1 MATES
6 EPGGLAAGWWRRL
19 LQQLRPSGQGAAQ
32 SFESLQ
38 RHLAAAREQAD
49 RLQAVLDQASDAVIS
64 VDAEQRVHFFNKA
77 AAAVFGV
84 GADEAIG
91 EPLDRFIPTERQLA
105 HRLHVESY
113 RRTGSTARRM
123 GRLHE
128 LAGQRADG
136 EVFPIEASISR
147 SGEGDDML
155 MTVVLRDVSDLRS
168 AEAARQAQLRAEA
181 SRQAMSEFVARMSH
195 EMRTPLNAVLGFS
208 QLLQSDEHEPLAPG
222 QAQRVEQIRA
232 AGWHLLRLIA
242 DASDLSIVEAGA
254 LRLEVSRVSLDA
266 VIDEA
271 LAICETQ
278 ARARGIRV
286 HRHDRD
292 GAVLHVDG
300 DALRIRQALINV
312 LSNAVKYNR
321 DGGAIDIRAARDGD
335 SVRVEVGDTGLGMT
349 REQLAHLYE
358 PFNRLGRERDVAEGT
373 GIGLVL
379 TRQLVE
385 RMNGRLEID
394 SEAGQGTRVR
404 ITLPAA
410 ARAEDAAPA
419 IPPPPPP
426 AGAPAALDLPP
437 LVLLYVEDNPVNVLL
452 VQQLLARWPQIELV
466 HAEDG
471 QAGLELARRM
481 HPDLVLL
488 DMHLPDMEGS
498 EVLEELKR
506 NPDTAALGVVVL
518 SASEHPQD
526 AHRAREAGALEYWT
540 KPLDLRSFPADVI
553 RVIGREAAAR

>member
-1 MATES
+1 MATE
-6 EPGGLAAGWWRRL
+6 PDPTRPAAGWWRRL
-19 LQQLRPSGQGAAQ
+19 TQQWWTSGHGGSPAIELLQHR
-32 SFESLQ
+32 
-38 RHLAAAREQAD
+38 LAAAREQAE
-49 RLQAVLDQASDAVIS
+49 RLQSVLDHASDAVIS
-64 VDAEQRVHFFNKA
+64 IDAGQRVHFFNHA
-77 AAAVFGV
+77 AAEMFGV
-84 GADEAIG
+84 SADEAVG
-91 EPLDRFIPTERQLA
+91 QPLDRFIPPQRQLA
-105 HRLHVESY
+105 HRLHVESF

-136 EVFPIEASISR
+136 EIFPIEASISR

-155 MTVVLRDVSDLRS
+155 MTVVLRDVSGVRS
-168 AEAARQAQLRAEA
+168 AEAAHQAQLRAEA
-181 SRQAMSEFVARMSH
+181 GRQAMSEFVARMSH
-195 EMRTPLNAVLGFS
+195 EMRAPLNAVLGFS
-208 QLLQSDEHEPLAPG
+208 QLLQGDEHEPLAPG

-254 LRLEVSRVSLDA
+254 LRLEVSRVALDA

-286 HRHDRD
+286 HRH
-292 GAVLHVDG
+292 GPGGEALHVDG
-300 DALRIRQALINV
+300 DALRLRQALINV

-335 SVRVEVGDTGLGMT
+335 CVRVEVGDTGLGMT
-349 REQLAHLYE
+349 GEQLAHLYE
-358 PFNRLGRERDVAEGT
+358 TFNRLGRERDVAEGT

-385 RMNGRLEID
+385 RMHGRLEID
-394 SEAGQGTRVR
+394 SEAGQGTQVR

-410 ARAEDAAPA
+410 ARAEAPA
-419 IPPPPPP
+419 VPPPPPP
-426 AGAPAALDLPP
+426 ADAKTAIDLPP
-437 LVLLYVEDNPVNVLL
+437 LVQLYIEDNPVNALL

-471 QAGLELARRM
+471 LAGLELARRLR
-481 HPDLVLL
+481 PDLVLL
-488 DMHLPDMEGS
+488 DMHLPDMDGA
-498 EVLEELKR
+498 EVLDELKR
-506 NPDTAALGVVVL
+506 DPDTAALGVVVL
-518 SASEHPQD
+518 SASEHPHD
-526 AHRAREAGALEYWT
+526 ARRAREAGALEYWT

-553 RVIGREAAAR
+553 RVIGREAVAR

>member
-1 MATES
+1 MATE
-6 EPGGLAAGWWRRL
+6 PDATGPAGGWWRRL
-19 LQQLRPSGQGAAQ
+19 KRQWGSAGHGGPQTLD
-32 SFESLQ
+32 SLQ
-38 RHLAAAREQAD
+38 RHLEVAREQAD
-49 RLQAVLDQASDAVIS
+49 RLQAVLDHASDAVIS
-64 VDAEQRVHFFNKA
+64 VDAGQRVHFFNQA

-84 GADEAIG
+84 TADEAIG
-91 EPLDRFIPTERQLA
+91 QPLDRFIPPQRQLA
-105 HRLHVESY
+105 HRLHVESF
-113 RRTGSTARRM
+113 RRTGGTARRM

-128 LAGQRADG
+128 LAGQRASG
-136 EVFPIEASISR
+136 EIFPIEASISR
-147 SGEGDDML
+147 SGEGEGML
-155 MTVVLRDVSDLRS
+155 MTVVLRDISGLRS
-168 AEAARQAQLRAEA
+168 AEAAHQAQLRAEA
-181 SRQAMSEFVARMSH
+181 GRQAMSEFVARMSH

-208 QLLQSDEHEPLAPG
+208 QLLQGDEHEPLAPG

-254 LRLEVSRVSLDA
+254 LRLEVSRVALGA

-292 GAVLHVDG
+292 GEHLYVDG
-300 DALRIRQALINV
+300 DALRLRQALINV

-321 DGGAIDIRAARDGD
+321 DGGAIDIRAARDGE
-335 SVRVEVGDTGLGMT
+335 RVQLEVSDTGLGMT

-410 ARAEDAAPA
+410 AQAENPA
-419 IPPPPPP
+419 TGVPPPP
-426 AGAPAALDLPP
+426 ASPGTQAALDLPP
-437 LVLLYVEDNPVNVLL
+437 LLLLYVEDNPVNVLL
-452 VQQLLARWPQIELV
+452 VRQLLARWPQIELV

-471 QAGLELARRM
+471 QAGLELARRL

-488 DMHLPDMEGS
+488 DMHLPDMDGV
-498 EVLEELKR
+498 EVLGELR
-506 NPDTAALGVVVL
+506 RDPATAALGLVAL

-526 AHRAREAGALEYWT
+526 VHRAQEAGALEYWT

-553 RVIGREAAAR
+553 RVIGREALPR

>member
-1 MATES
+1 MATE
-6 EPGGLAAGWWRRL
+6 PDATGPAGGWWRRL
-19 LQQLRPSGQGAAQ
+19 KRQWGSAGHGGPQTLD
-32 SFESLQ
+32 SLQ
-38 RHLAAAREQAD
+38 RHLEVAREQAD
-49 RLQAVLDQASDAVIS
+49 RLQAVLDHASDAVIS
-64 VDAEQRVHFFNKA
+64 VDAGQRVHFFNQA

-84 GADEAIG
+84 TADEAIG
-91 EPLDRFIPTERQLA
+91 QPLDRFIPPQRQLA
-105 HRLHVESY
+105 HRLHVESF
-113 RRTGSTARRM
+113 RRTGGTARRM

-128 LAGQRADG
+128 LAGQRASG
-136 EVFPIEASISR
+136 EIFPIEASISR
-147 SGEGDDML
+147 SGEGEGML
-155 MTVVLRDVSDLRS
+155 MTVVLRDISGLRS
-168 AEAARQAQLRAEA
+168 AEAAHQAQLRAEA
-181 SRQAMSEFVARMSH
+181 GRQAMSEFVARMSH

-208 QLLQSDEHEPLAPG
+208 QLLQGDEHEPLAPG

-254 LRLEVSRVSLDA
+254 LRLEVSRVALGA

-286 HRHDRD
+286 HRHDCD
-292 GAVLHVDG
+292 GEHLYVDG
-300 DALRIRQALINV
+300 DALRLRQALINV

-321 DGGAIDIRAARDGD
+321 DGGAIDIRAARDGE
-335 SVRVEVGDTGLGMT
+335 RVQLEVSDTGLGMT

-410 ARAEDAAPA
+410 AQAENPA
-419 IPPPPPP
+419 TGVPPPP
-426 AGAPAALDLPP
+426 ASPGAQAALDLPP
-437 LVLLYVEDNPVNVLL
+437 LLLLYVEDNPVNVLL
-452 VQQLLARWPQIELV
+452 VRQLLARWPQIELV

-471 QAGLELARRM
+471 QAGLELARRL

-488 DMHLPDMEGS
+488 DMHLPDMDGV
-498 EVLEELKR
+498 EVLGELR
-506 NPDTAALGVVVL
+506 RDPATAALGVVAL

-526 AHRAREAGALEYWT
+526 VHRAQEAGALEYWT

-553 RVIGREAAAR
+553 RVIGREALPR

>member
-6 EPGGLAAGWWRRL
+6 DATGPAGGWWRRL
-19 LQQLRPSGQGAAQ
+19 KRQWGSAGHGGPQTLD
-32 SFESLQ
+32 SLQ
-38 RHLAAAREQAD
+38 RHLEVAREQAD
-49 RLQAVLDQASDAVIS
+49 RLQAVLDHASDAVIS
-64 VDAEQRVHFFNKA
+64 VDAGQRVHFFNQA
-77 AAAVFGV
+77 AAAAFGV
-84 GADEAIG
+84 TADEAIG
-91 EPLDRFIPTERQLA
+91 QPLDRFIPPQRQLA
-105 HRLHVESY
+105 HRLHVESF
-113 RRTGSTARRM
+113 RRTGGTARRM

-128 LAGQRADG
+128 LAGQRANG
-136 EVFPIEASISR
+136 EIFPIEASISR
-147 SGEGDDML
+147 SGEGEGML
-155 MTVVLRDVSDLRS
+155 MTVVLRDISGLRS
-168 AEAARQAQLRAEA
+168 AEAAHQAQLRAEA
-181 SRQAMSEFVARMSH
+181 GRQAMSEFVARMSH

-208 QLLQSDEHEPLAPG
+208 QLLQGDEHEPLAPG

-254 LRLEVSRVSLDA
+254 LRLEVSRVALDA

-292 GAVLHVDG
+292 GEHLYVDG
-300 DALRIRQALINV
+300 DALRLRQALINV

-321 DGGAIDIRAARDGD
+321 DGGAIDIRAARDGE
-335 SVRVEVGDTGLGMT
+335 RVQLEVSDTGLGMT

-410 ARAEDAAPA
+410 AQAENPA
-419 IPPPPPP
+419 TGVPPPP
-426 AGAPAALDLPP
+426 ASPGAQAALDLPP
-437 LVLLYVEDNPVNVLL
+437 LLLLYVEDNPVNVLL
-452 VQQLLARWPQIELV
+452 VRQLLARWPQIELV

-471 QAGLELARRM
+471 QAGLELARRL

-488 DMHLPDMEGS
+488 DMHLPDMDGV
-498 EVLEELKR
+498 EVLGELR
-506 NPDTAALGVVVL
+506 RDPATAALGVVAL

-526 AHRAREAGALEYWT
+526 VHRAQEAGALEYWT

-553 RVIGREAAAR
+553 RVIGREALPR